1 VLGCS
6 GPETCHIF
14 NSIMH
19 LAVFC
24 CWLRSV
30 QRSPEPPAA
39 SPGLPWLSLSPVRVR
54 RLCHTG
60 SPIMPH
66 RSSLQAGKP
75 VISHTGYL
83 SLLLCTDP
91 SHCLRLPHSLF
102 FFFSAL
108 LTNPPGDQL
117 DPPSLSLFQR
127 HAVRPITDSFRT
139 LFQLD
144 F

>member
-1 VLGCS
+1 MSHFQQYHAPCGILLLVEICTTFS
-6 GPETCHIF
+6 R
-14 NSIMH
+14 
-19 LAVFC
+19 AA
-24 CWLRSV
+24 
-30 QRSPEPPAA
+30 AA

-91 SHCLRLPHSLF
+91 SHCLRLPHSLPF
-102 FFFSAL
+102 FFFFSSAL

-117 DPPSLSLFQR
+117 DPPSLSHCCHSPCHTPPL
-127 HAVRPITDSFRT
+127 
-139 LFQLD
+139 L
-144 F
+144 

>member
-1 VLGCS
+1 MERCS
-6 GPETCHIF
+6 GTSREG
-14 NSIMH
+14 SS
-19 LAVFC
+19 
-24 CWLRSV
+24 LRPLGNRNIRPSW
-30 QRSPEPPAA
+30 QRSASSRCAGMLRAAAA

-91 SHCLRLPHSLF
+91 SHCLRLPHSLPF
-102 FFFSAL
+102 FFF
-108 LTNPPGDQL
+108 
-117 DPPSLSLFQR
+117 FQR
-127 HAVRPITDSFRT
+127 TSD
-139 LFQLD
+139 
-144 F
+144 